1 MNISE
6 TIGKADLRAYKPVPF
21 WSINSKLE
29 RSEIERQISEMN
41 DFGLGGFIFHARAG
55 LETPYLSDEWFE
67 AIDVALKKARELGL
81 KVWLYDEY
89 GWPSG
94 FAGGKLLS
102 DEKNRAGFLRYE
114 LKNFFDESAYAVFV
128 KRGSDSGCCDD
139 FERVEATVPGVSE
152 YYTINRL
159 LSDAYCD
166 ILNSRVTELFIEETH
181 EKYYAR
187 FKKSFGKELAGFF
200 TDEPQYYRYETP
212 ISSVCEE
219 EFSGVYGENLKDG
232 LIWLFVQSEKGYPFR
247 VKYYN
252 LLNKLYCENYYK
264 KLYDWCDRH
273 GILLTGHS
281 VEETFFF
288 TQMWGGADCATSYLY
303 EHIPAIDNLARDG
316 TAEISAKSIGSV
328 AAQTGK
334 KLVMTETFGCS
345 GYGVTPRELRLI
357 ADKQYVYGVD
367 LMCQHLYNYTF
378 SKLGKI
384 DCPPSFG
391 RIMPW
396 KSFYKS
402 FNGYFSKLGYMIANS
417 DEKTEVAVITPME
430 SVYLDYLRLDES
442 KSRADVDAP
451 FWRLL
456 SELKKRG
463 VSYHFINEKIAEK
476 IGRAENGRLIIG
488 ERGYSQVVLNPGRE
502 MKCFTLGLLK
512 EFSRQGGEIF
522 GKSLPE
528 FIDGR
533 KAVVALPLIE
543 DFDKLKKPTEIAFD
557 GEVAYS
563 YRTLGGR
570 EFVFVVNES
579 EKPVTMT
586 TKERF
591 SAYDLITDEY
601 RGGKNENVV
610 PARSG
615 MIFELGDI
623 GGYDDIGE
631 SNDEGES
638 EKSTHFTAIV
648 PKYVASDE
656 NTLVIDDVTVK
667 TEDGRTFEGY
677 FHGVYERLVKS
688 GYVGKADV
696 TFRFSSDGNHLAKL
710 IIEKQKSGYKSF
722 NGEKLKFK
730 LSENDVGY
738 EFSDIIVKK
747 GENVLAYAIDFSDGE
762 RVGKILYDPTVPESL
777 RNCIAY
783 ETGIEQIFVRGR
795 FDCKS
800 GAIESEKPK
809 AAGDLTS
816 QGLENFFGKVV
827 YSFDYDFDGKPV
839 KFIPNGD
846 FTACALTID
855 DKKYE
860 ILLSDGVTVR
870 DVDGKKTVLVE
881 CYSTLRNAFGPFY
894 FKGREESGVGSDA
907 FTLRGGWN
915 ADGTNP
921 GYDGKKRL
929 IPFGLKSM
937 FVSR

>member
-6 TIGKADLRAYKPVPF
+6 ILKNADLKAFNPVPF
-21 WSINSKLE
+21 WSINSKLG
-29 RSEIERQISEMN
+29 RGEIERQISEMKN
-41 DFGLGGFIFHARAG
+41 FGLGGFIFHARAG
-55 LETPYLSDEWFE
+55 LETPYLSDEWF
-67 AIDVALKKARELGL
+67 DMVKVALEKAKELGL

-94 FAGGKLLS
+94 FVGGKLLK
-102 DEKNRAGFLRYE
+102 DEKNRAGFLRYRV
-114 LKNFFDESAYAVFV
+114 KATFDRSAFAVFV
-128 KRGSDSGCCDD
+128 KNGDNY
-139 FERVEATVPGVSE
+139 ERVERPVEGINE
-152 YYTINRL
+152 YHTIYRL

-166 ILNSRVTELFIEETH
+166 ILNPRVTELFIKETH
-181 EKYYAR
+181 EKYYER
-187 FKKSFGKELAGFF
+187 FKNSFGKELAGFF

-219 EFSGVYGENLKDG
+219 EYRNVYDENLKDG
-232 LIWLFVQSEKGYPFR
+232 LIWLFVQDENGYPFR
-247 VKYYN
+247 VKYYS

-264 KLYDWCDRH
+264 RLYDWCDLR
-273 GILLTGHS
+273 GVSLTGHS

-334 KLVMTETFGCS
+334 KLVLTETFGCS
-345 GYGVTPRELRLI
+345 GYGVTPKDLKLI

-402 FNGYFSKLGYMIANS
+402 FNGYFSELGYMIANS
-417 DEKTEVAVITPME
+417 EEKTEVAVVTPME
-430 SVYLDYLRLDES
+430 SIYLDYLRLDES
-442 KSRADVDAP
+442 KSRLEVDVP
-451 FWRLL
+451 FIELL

-463 VSYHFINEKIAEK
+463 VSYHFVNEKIAEK
-476 IGRAENGRLIIG
+476 LGRAENGRLIVG
-488 ERGYSQVVLNPGRE
+488 ERGYSQVVLNPCKE
-502 MKCFTLGLLK
+502 MKSSTLNLLK
-512 EFSRQGGEIF
+512 EFSNEGGEIF
-522 GKSLPE
+522 GKTLPE
-528 FIDGR
+528 YIDGKR
-533 KAVVALPLIE
+533 AEVTLPLVS

-557 GEVAYS
+557 GEPSYS
-563 YRTLGGR
+563 YRTIYGR

-586 TKERF
+586 TKDKF
-591 SAYDLITDEY
+591 SAYDLTIGETGEY
-601 RGGKNENVV
+601 HGGKTKNVI

-623 GGYDDIGE
+623 G
-631 SNDEGES
+631 NS
-638 EKSTHFTAIV
+638 EDLSLSSTIV
-648 PKYVASDE
+648 PEYVSSDE
-656 NTLVIDDVTVK
+656 NTLVIDNVTVK
-667 TEDGRTFEGY
+667 TENGKTFEGY

-688 GYVGKADV
+688 GFFGKADV
-696 TFRFSSDGNHLAKL
+696 SFKFSSDGNYPVKL
-710 IIEKQKSGYKSF
+710 IIEKQKTGYKSF
-722 NGEKLKFK
+722 NGEKLRFK
-730 LSENDVGY
+730 QSKNDIGY
-738 EFSDIIVKK
+738 EFSEVCVKK
-747 GENVLAYAIDFSDGE
+747 GENVLSYTIDFEDGE

-783 ETGIEQIFVRGR
+783 ETGIEQVFVRGD
-795 FDCKS
+795 FDCENGKIV
-800 GAIESEKPK
+800 AKK
-809 AAGDLTS
+809 RKLAGNLTS

-827 YSFDYDFDGKPV
+827 YSFDYDFDGDSV
-839 KFIPNGD
+839 RFVPNGD
-846 FTACALTID
+846 FTACNFIVDGKNYEVVLT
-855 DKKYE
+855 
-860 ILLSDGVTVR
+860 DGVTVR
-870 DVDGKKTVLVE
+870 GVSGKKTVTVE
-881 CYSTLRNAFGPFY
+881 CYSSLRNLYGPFY

-915 ADGTNP
+915 DDGSNKD
-921 GYDGKKRL
+921 YDGQKRL
-929 IPFGLKSM
+929 IPFGIKDISVL
-937 FVSR
+937 R

>member
-6 TIGKADLRAYKPVPF
+6 ILKNADLKAFNPVPF

-29 RSEIERQISEMN
+29 RGELERQISEMKN
-41 DFGLGGFIFHARAG
+41 FGLGGFIFHARAG
-55 LETPYLSDEWFE
+55 LETPYLSDEWF
-67 AIDVALKKARELGL
+67 DMVKVALEKAKELGL

-94 FAGGKLLS
+94 FVGGKLLK
-102 DEKNRAGFLRYE
+102 DEKNRAGFLRYRV
-114 LKNFFDESAYAVFV
+114 KATFDRSAFAVFV
-128 KRGSDSGCCDD
+128 KNGDNY
-139 FERVEATVPGVSE
+139 ERVERPDEGINE
-152 YYTINRL
+152 YHTIYRL

-166 ILNSRVTELFIEETH
+166 ILNPRVTELFIKETH
-181 EKYYAR
+181 EKYYER
-187 FKKSFGKELAGFF
+187 FKNSFGKELAGFF

-219 EFSGVYGENLKDG
+219 EYRNVYDENLKDG
-232 LIWLFVQSEKGYPFR
+232 LIWLFVQDENGYPFR
-247 VKYYN
+247 VKYYS

-264 KLYDWCDRH
+264 RLYDWCDLR
-273 GILLTGHS
+273 GVSLTGHS

-334 KLVMTETFGCS
+334 KLVLTETFGCS
-345 GYGVTPRELRLI
+345 GYGVTPKELKLI

-417 DEKTEVAVITPME
+417 EEKTEVAVVTPME
-430 SVYLDYLRLDES
+430 SIYLDYLRLDES
-442 KSRADVDAP
+442 KSRLEVDVP
-451 FWRLL
+451 FIGLL

-463 VSYHFINEKIAEK
+463 VSYHFVNEKIAEK
-476 IGRAENGRLIIG
+476 LGRAENGRLIVG
-488 ERGYSQVVLNPGRE
+488 ERGYSQVVLNPCKE
-502 MKCFTLGLLK
+502 MKSSTLNLLK
-512 EFSRQGGEIF
+512 EFSNEGGEIF
-522 GKSLPE
+522 GKTLPKY
-528 FIDGR
+528 IDGKR
-533 KAVVALPLIE
+533 AEVTLPLVS

-557 GEVAYS
+557 GEPSYS
-563 YRTLGGR
+563 YRIIDGR

-586 TKERF
+586 TKDKF
-591 SAYDLITDEY
+591 SAYDLTIGETGEY
-601 RGGKNENVV
+601 HGGKTKNII

-623 GGYDDIGE
+623 G
-631 SNDEGES
+631 NS
-638 EKSTHFTAIV
+638 EDLSLSSTIV
-648 PKYVASDE
+648 PEYVSSDE
-656 NTLVIDDVTVK
+656 NTLVIDNVAVK
-667 TEDGRTFEGY
+667 TENGKTFEGY

-688 GYVGKADV
+688 GFVGKADV
-696 TFRFSSDGNHLAKL
+696 SFKFSSDGNYPVKL
-710 IIEKQKSGYKSF
+710 IIEKQKTGYKSF
-722 NGEKLKFK
+722 NGEKLRFK
-730 LSENDVGY
+730 QSENDIGY
-738 EFSDIIVKK
+738 EFSEVCVKK
-747 GENVLAYAIDFSDGE
+747 GENLLSYTIDFKDGE

-783 ETGIEQIFVRGR
+783 ETGIEQVFVRGD
-795 FDCKS
+795 FDCENGKIV
-800 GAIESEKPK
+800 AKK
-809 AAGDLTS
+809 RKLAGNLTS

-827 YSFDYDFDGKPV
+827 YSFDYDFDGDPV
-839 KFIPNGD
+839 RFVPNGD
-846 FTACALTID
+846 FTACNFIVDGKNYEVALT
-855 DKKYE
+855 
-860 ILLSDGVTVR
+860 DGVTVR
-870 DVDGKKTVLVE
+870 GVSGKKTVTVE
-881 CYSTLRNAFGPFY
+881 CYSSLRNLYGPFY

-915 ADGTNP
+915 DDGTNKD
-921 GYDGKKRL
+921 YDGRKRL
-929 IPFGLKSM
+929 IPFGIKDISVL
-937 FVSR
+937 R

>member
-1 MNISE
+1 MNNISE
-6 TIGKADLRAYKPVPF
+6 ILKNADLKAFKPVPF

-29 RSEIERQISEMN
+29 RDEIERQISEMQN
-41 DFGLGGFIFHARAG
+41 FGLGGFIFHARAG

-67 AIDVALKKARELGL
+67 AVGVALEKAKELGL

-94 FAGGKLLS
+94 FVGGKLLK

-114 LKNFFDESAYAVFV
+114 VKPDFDDSAFAVFV
-128 KRGSDSGCCDD
+128 RRGDD
-139 FERVEATVPGVSE
+139 FVRTEAAVSGEKE
-152 YYTINRL
+152 YHTINKL

-166 ILNSRVTELFIEETH
+166 ILNPHVTDLFIKETH

-187 FKKSFGKELAGFF
+187 FKNSFGKELAGFF

-219 EFSGVYGENLKDG
+219 EYRKAYGENLKDG
-232 LIWLFVQSEKGYPFR
+232 LIRLFVQNEKGYPFR

-264 KLYDWCDRH
+264 RLYDWCDSH

-334 KLVMTETFGCS
+334 KLVLTETFGCS
-345 GYGVTPRELRLI
+345 GYGVTPKELKLI

-402 FNGYFSKLGYMIANS
+402 FNDYFSKLGYMIANS
-417 DEKTEVAVITPME
+417 EEKTEVAVVTPME
-430 SVYLDYLRLDES
+430 SIYLDYLRLSEDKARTEV
-442 KSRADVDAP
+442 DVP
-451 FWRLL
+451 FIGLL

-476 IGRAENGRLIIG
+476 LGRVENGKLIIG
-488 ERGYSQVVLNPGRE
+488 EKSYSQIVLNPAKE
-502 MKCFTLGLLK
+502 MKSSTLSLLK
-512 EFSRQGGEIF
+512 EFSAEGGEIF
-522 GKSLPE
+522 GRTLPE

-533 KAVVALPLIE
+533 RAEVTLPLVS

-557 GEVAYS
+557 GEPSYS
-563 YRTLGGR
+563 YRTIDGR
-570 EFVFVVNES
+570 EFVFVVNKS

-586 TKERF
+586 TKEKF
-591 SAYDLITDEY
+591 SAYDLTIGEAGEY
-601 RGGKNENVV
+601 HGGKTKNII

-623 GGYDDIGE
+623 GNNEDL
-631 SNDEGES
+631 SLFS
-638 EKSTHFTAIV
+638 AIV
-648 PKYVASDE
+648 PECVSADE
-656 NTLVIDDVTVK
+656 NTLVVDNVTVK
-667 TEDGRTFEGY
+667 TENGRTFEGY

-688 GYVGKADV
+688 GYVGKAEV
-696 TFRFSSDGNHLAKL
+696 SFRFTSDDNYPAKL
-710 IIEKQKSGYKSF
+710 IIEKQKTGYKSF
-722 NGEKLKFK
+722 NNEKLDFK
-730 LSENDVGY
+730 QSEKDIGY
-738 EFSDIIVKK
+738 EYSDINIKK
-747 GENVLAYAIDFSDGE
+747 GENVLSYTIDFEDGK

-783 ETGIEQIFVRGR
+783 ETGIEQIFVRGD
-795 FDCKS
+795 FDCENGKIV
-800 GAIESEKPK
+800 AKK
-809 AAGDLTS
+809 RKVAGNLTS
-816 QGLENFFGKVV
+816 QGLENFFGKAV
-827 YSFDYDFDGKPV
+827 YTFDYDFDGTPV
-839 KFIPNGD
+839 RFAPKGD

-855 DKKYE
+855 GKNYE
-860 ILLSDGVTVR
+860 VLLTDGVTVR
-870 DVDGKKTVLVE
+870 GVSGKKTVKVE
-881 CYSTLRNAFGPFY
+881 CYSSLRNAFGPFY
-894 FKGREESGVGSDA
+894 YRGKEESGVGSDA

-915 ADGTNP
+915 DDGTNKD
-921 GYDGKKRL
+921 YDGQKRL
-929 IPFGLKSM
+929 IPFGIKDISVL
-937 FVSR
+937 R

>member
-1 MNISE
+1 MNVSDIL
-6 TIGKADLRAYKPVPF
+6 KNADLKAFNPVPF

-29 RSEIERQISEMN
+29 RGEIERQISEMKN
-41 DFGLGGFIFHARAG
+41 FGLGGFIFHARAG
-55 LETPYLSDEWFE
+55 LETPYLSDEWF
-67 AIDVALKKARELGL
+67 DMVKVALEKAKELGL

-94 FAGGKLLS
+94 FVGGKLLK
-102 DEKNRAGFLRYE
+102 DEKNRAGFLRYRV
-114 LKNFFDESAYAVFV
+114 KATFDRSAFAVFV
-128 KRGSDSGCCDD
+128 KNGDNY
-139 FERVEATVPGVSE
+139 ERVERPVEGINE
-152 YYTINRL
+152 YHTIYRL

-166 ILNSRVTELFIEETH
+166 ILNPRVTELFIKETH
-181 EKYYAR
+181 EKYYER
-187 FKKSFGKELAGFF
+187 FKNSFGKELTGFF

-219 EFSGVYGENLKDG
+219 EYRNVYDENLKDG
-232 LIWLFVQSEKGYPFR
+232 LIWLFVQDENGYPFR
-247 VKYYN
+247 VKYYS

-264 KLYDWCDRH
+264 RLYDWCDLR
-273 GILLTGHS
+273 GVSLTGHS

-334 KLVMTETFGCS
+334 KLVLTETFGCS
-345 GYGVTPRELRLI
+345 GYGVTPKDLKLI

-417 DEKTEVAVITPME
+417 EEKTEVAVVTPME
-430 SVYLDYLRLDES
+430 SIYLDYLRLDES
-442 KSRADVDAP
+442 KSRLEVDVP
-451 FWRLL
+451 FIGLL

-463 VSYHFINEKIAEK
+463 VSYHFVNEKIAEK
-476 IGRAENGRLIIG
+476 LGRAENGRLIVG
-488 ERGYSQVVLNPGRE
+488 ERCYSQVVLNPCKE
-502 MKCFTLGLLK
+502 MKSSTLNLLK
-512 EFSRQGGEIF
+512 EFSSEGGEIF
-522 GKSLPE
+522 GKTLPE
-528 FIDGR
+528 YIDGKR
-533 KAVVALPLIE
+533 AEVTLPLVS
-543 DFDKLKKPTEIAFD
+543 DFDKLKKPIEIAFD
-557 GEVAYS
+557 GEPLYS
-563 YRTLGGR
+563 YRIIDGR

-586 TKERF
+586 TKDKF
-591 SAYDLITDEY
+591 SAYDLTIGETGEY
-601 RGGKNENVV
+601 HGGKTKNVI

-623 GGYDDIGE
+623 G
-631 SNDEGES
+631 NS
-638 EKSTHFTAIV
+638 EDLSLSSTIV
-648 PKYVASDE
+648 PEYVSSDE
-656 NTLVIDDVTVK
+656 NTLVIDNVAVK
-667 TEDGRTFEGY
+667 TENGKTFEGY

-688 GYVGKADV
+688 GFFGKADV
-696 TFRFSSDGNHLAKL
+696 SFKFSSDGNYPVKL
-710 IIEKQKSGYKSF
+710 IIEKQKTGYKSF
-722 NGEKLKFK
+722 NGEKLRFK
-730 LSENDVGY
+730 QSENDIGY
-738 EFSDIIVKK
+738 EFSEVCVKK
-747 GENVLAYAIDFSDGE
+747 GENLLSYTIDFKDGE

-783 ETGIEQIFVRGR
+783 ETGIEQVFVRGD
-795 FDCKS
+795 FDCENGKIV
-800 GAIESEKPK
+800 AKK
-809 AAGDLTS
+809 RKLAGNLTS

-827 YSFDYDFDGKPV
+827 YSFDYDFDGDSV
-839 KFIPNGD
+839 RFVPNGD
-846 FTACALTID
+846 FTACNFIVDGKNYEVALT
-855 DKKYE
+855 
-860 ILLSDGVTVR
+860 DGVTVR
-870 DVDGKKTVLVE
+870 GVSGKKAVTVE
-881 CYSTLRNAFGPFY
+881 CYSSLRNLYGPFY

-915 ADGTNP
+915 DDGTNKD
-921 GYDGKKRL
+921 YDGQKRL
-929 IPFGLKSM
+929 IPFGIKDISVL
-937 FVSR
+937 R

>member
-1 MNISE
+1 MSNISE
-6 TIGKADLRAYKPVPF
+6 ILKNADLKAFKPVPF

-29 RSEIERQISEMN
+29 RDEIERQISEMKN
-41 DFGLGGFIFHARAG
+41 FGLGGFIFHARAG

-67 AIDVALKKARELGL
+67 AVGVALGKAKELGM

-94 FAGGKLLS
+94 FVGGKLLK

-114 LKNFFDESAYAVFV
+114 VKPDFDDSAFAVFV
-128 KRGSDSGCCDD
+128 RRGDD
-139 FERVEATVPGVSE
+139 FVRTETAVSGEKE
-152 YYTINRL
+152 YHTINKL

-166 ILNSRVTELFIEETH
+166 ILNPHVTDLFIKETH

-187 FKKSFGKELAGFF
+187 FKNSFGKELAGFF

-219 EFSGVYGENLKDG
+219 EYRKAYGENLKDG
-232 LIWLFVQSEKGYPFR
+232 LIRLFVQNEKGYPFR

-264 KLYDWCDRH
+264 RLYDWCDNH

-334 KLVMTETFGCS
+334 KLVLTETFGCS
-345 GYGVTPRELRLI
+345 GYGVTPKELKLI

-402 FNGYFSKLGYMIANS
+402 FNDYFSKLGYMIANS
-417 DEKTEVAVITPME
+417 EEKTEVAVVTPME
-430 SVYLDYLRLDES
+430 SIYLDYLRLSED
-442 KSRADVDAP
+442 KSRTEVDVP
-451 FWRLL
+451 FIGLL

-476 IGRAENGRLIIG
+476 LGRVENGKLIIG
-488 ERGYSQVVLNPGRE
+488 EKSYSQIVLNPAKE
-502 MKCFTLGLLK
+502 MKSSTLSLLK
-512 EFSRQGGEIF
+512 EFSAEGGEIF
-522 GKSLPE
+522 GRTLPE
-528 FIDGR
+528 FIDGKR
-533 KAVVALPLIE
+533 AEVTLPLVS
-543 DFDKLKKPTEIAFD
+543 DFDKLKKPAEIAFD
-557 GEVAYS
+557 GEPSYS
-563 YRTLGGR
+563 YRTIDGR

-586 TKERF
+586 TKEKF
-591 SAYDLITDEY
+591 SAYDPTIGEAGEY
-601 RGGKNENVV
+601 HGGKTKNII

-623 GGYDDIGE
+623 G
-631 SNDEGES
+631 NS
-638 EKSTHFTAIV
+638 EDLSLFSAIV
-648 PKYVASDE
+648 PEYVSADE
-656 NTLVIDDVTVK
+656 NTLVVDNVTVK
-667 TEDGRTFEGY
+667 TENGRTFEGY

-688 GYVGKADV
+688 GFCGKAEV
-696 TFRFSSDGNHLAKL
+696 FFKFISDGNYPAKL
-710 IIEKQKSGYKSF
+710 IIEKQKTGYKSF
-722 NGEKLKFK
+722 NDEKLNFK
-730 LSENDVGY
+730 QSEKDIGY
-738 EFSDIIVKK
+738 EYSDINIKK
-747 GENVLAYAIDFSDGE
+747 GENVLSYTIDFKDGE

-783 ETGIEQIFVRGR
+783 ETGIEQIFVRGD
-795 FDCKS
+795 FDCENGKIV
-800 GAIESEKPK
+800 AKK
-809 AAGDLTS
+809 RKVAGNLTS
-816 QGLENFFGKVV
+816 QGLENFFGKAV
-827 YSFDYDFDGKPV
+827 YTFDYDFDGTPV
-839 KFIPNGD
+839 RFVPKGD

-855 DKKYE
+855 GKNYE
-860 ILLSDGVTVR
+860 VLLTDGVTVR
-870 DVDGKKTVLVE
+870 GVSGKKTVKVE
-881 CYSTLRNAFGPFY
+881 CYSSLRNAFGPFY
-894 FKGREESGVGSDA
+894 YRGKEESGVGSDA

-915 ADGTNP
+915 DDGTNKD
-921 GYDGKKRL
+921 YDGQKRL
-929 IPFGLKSM
+929 IPFGIKDISVL
-937 FVSR
+937 R

>member
-6 TIGKADLRAYKPVPF
+6 ILKNADLKAFNPVPF

-29 RSEIERQISEMN
+29 RGEIERQISEMKN
-41 DFGLGGFIFHARAG
+41 FGLGGFIFHARAG
-55 LETPYLSDEWFE
+55 LETPYLSDEWF
-67 AIDVALKKARELGL
+67 DMVKVALEKAKELGL

-94 FAGGKLLS
+94 FVGGKLLK
-102 DEKNRAGFLRYE
+102 DEKNRAGFLRYRV
-114 LKNFFDESAYAVFV
+114 KAIFDYSAFAVFV
-128 KRGSDSGCCDD
+128 KRGDD
-139 FERVEATVPGVSE
+139 FERVEAPVSGINEYHTV
-152 YYTINRL
+152 YRL

-166 ILNSRVTELFIEETH
+166 ILNPRVTDLFIKETH
-181 EKYYAR
+181 EKYYER
-187 FKKSFGKELAGFF
+187 FKNSFGKELAGFF

-219 EFSGVYGENLKDG
+219 EYRNVYDENLKDG
-232 LIWLFVQSEKGYPFR
+232 LIWLFVQDENGYPFR
-247 VKYYN
+247 VKYYS

-264 KLYDWCDRH
+264 RLYDWCDLR
-273 GILLTGHS
+273 GVSLTGHS

-334 KLVMTETFGCS
+334 KLVLTETFGCS
-345 GYGVTPRELRLI
+345 GYGVTPKDLKLI

-417 DEKTEVAVITPME
+417 EEKTEVAVVTPME
-430 SVYLDYLRLDES
+430 SIYLDYLRLDES
-442 KSRADVDAP
+442 KSRLEVDVP
-451 FWRLL
+451 FIGLL

-463 VSYHFINEKIAEK
+463 VSYHFVNEKIAEK
-476 IGRAENGRLIIG
+476 LGRAENGRLIVG
-488 ERGYSQVVLNPGRE
+488 ERGYSQVVLNPCKE
-502 MKCFTLGLLK
+502 MKSSTLNLLK
-512 EFSRQGGEIF
+512 KFSNEGGEIF
-522 GKSLPE
+522 GKTLPE
-528 FIDGR
+528 YIDGKR
-533 KAVVALPLIE
+533 AEVTLPLVY

-557 GEVAYS
+557 GEPSYS
-563 YRTLGGR
+563 YRIIDGR

-586 TKERF
+586 TKDKF
-591 SAYDLITDEY
+591 SAYDLTIGETGEY
-601 RGGKNENVV
+601 HGGKTKNII

-615 MIFELGDI
+615 MIFEFGDI
-623 GGYDDIGE
+623 G
-631 SNDEGES
+631 NS
-638 EKSTHFTAIV
+638 EDLSISSTIV
-648 PKYVASDE
+648 PEYVSSDE
-656 NTLVIDDVTVK
+656 NTLVIDNVTVK
-667 TEDGRTFEGY
+667 TENGKTFEGY

-688 GYVGKADV
+688 GFVGKADV
-696 TFRFSSDGNHLAKL
+696 SFKFSSDGNYPVKL
-710 IIEKQKSGYKSF
+710 IIEKQKTGYKSF
-722 NGEKLKFK
+722 NGEKLRFK
-730 LSENDVGY
+730 QSENDIGY
-738 EFSDIIVKK
+738 EFSEVCVKK
-747 GENVLAYAIDFSDGE
+747 GENLLSYTIDFKDGE

-783 ETGIEQIFVRGR
+783 ETGIEQVFVRGD
-795 FDCKS
+795 FDCENGKIV
-800 GAIESEKPK
+800 AKK
-809 AAGDLTS
+809 RKLAGNLTL
-816 QGLENFFGKVV
+816 QGLENFFGKAV
-827 YSFDYDFDGKPV
+827 YSFDYDFDGDSV
-839 KFIPNGD
+839 RFVPNGD
-846 FTACALTID
+846 FTACNFIVDGKNYEVALT
-855 DKKYE
+855 
-860 ILLSDGVTVR
+860 DGVTVR
-870 DVDGKKTVLVE
+870 GVSGKKTVTVE
-881 CYSTLRNAFGPFY
+881 CYSSLRNLYGPFY

-915 ADGTNP
+915 DDGTNKD
-921 GYDGKKRL
+921 YDGRKRL
-929 IPFGLKSM
+929 IPFGIKDISVL
-937 FVSR
+937 R

>member
-6 TIGKADLRAYKPVPF
+6 ILKNADLKAFNPVPF

-29 RSEIERQISEMN
+29 RGEIERQISEMKN
-41 DFGLGGFIFHARAG
+41 FGLGGFIFHARAG
-55 LETPYLSDEWFE
+55 LETPYLSDEWF
-67 AIDVALKKARELGL
+67 DMVKVALEKAKELGL

-94 FAGGKLLS
+94 FVGGKLLK
-102 DEKNRAGFLRYE
+102 DEKNRAGFLRYRV
-114 LKNFFDESAYAVFV
+114 KATFDRSAFAVFV
-128 KRGSDSGCCDD
+128 KNGDNY
-139 FERVEATVPGVSE
+139 ERVERPVEGINE
-152 YYTINRL
+152 YHTIYRL

-166 ILNSRVTELFIEETH
+166 ILNPRVTELFIKETH
-181 EKYYAR
+181 EKYYER
-187 FKKSFGKELAGFF
+187 FKNSFGKELAGFF

-219 EFSGVYGENLKDG
+219 EYRNVYGENLKDG
-232 LIWLFVQSEKGYPFR
+232 LIWLFVQGENGYPFR
-247 VKYYN
+247 VKYYS

-264 KLYDWCDRH
+264 RLYDWCDLR
-273 GILLTGHS
+273 GVSLTGHS

-334 KLVMTETFGCS
+334 KLVLTETFGCS
-345 GYGVTPRELRLI
+345 GYGVTPKDLKLI

-417 DEKTEVAVITPME
+417 EEKTEVAVVTPME
-430 SVYLDYLRLDES
+430 SIYLDYLRLDES
-442 KSRADVDAP
+442 KSRLEVDVP
-451 FWRLL
+451 FIGLL

-463 VSYHFINEKIAEK
+463 VSYHFVNEKIAEK
-476 IGRAENGRLIIG
+476 LGRAENGRLIVG
-488 ERGYSQVVLNPGRE
+488 ERGYSQVVLNPCKE
-502 MKCFTLGLLK
+502 MKSSTLNLLK
-512 EFSRQGGEIF
+512 EFSNEGGEIF
-522 GKSLPE
+522 SKTLPE
-528 FIDGR
+528 YIDGKR
-533 KAVVALPLIE
+533 AEVTLPLVS

-557 GEVAYS
+557 GEPSYS
-563 YRTLGGR
+563 YRIIDGR

-586 TKERF
+586 TKYKF
-591 SAYDLITDEY
+591 SAYDLTIGETGEY
-601 RGGKNENVV
+601 HGGKTKNVI

-623 GGYDDIGE
+623 G
-631 SNDEGES
+631 NS
-638 EKSTHFTAIV
+638 EDLSLSSTIV
-648 PKYVASDE
+648 PEYVSSDE
-656 NTLVIDDVTVK
+656 NTLVIDNVTVK
-667 TEDGRTFEGY
+667 TENGKTFEGY

-688 GYVGKADV
+688 GFFGKADV
-696 TFRFSSDGNHLAKL
+696 SFKFSSDGNYPAKL
-710 IIEKQKSGYKSF
+710 IIEKQKTGYKSF
-722 NGEKLKFK
+722 NGEKLRFK
-730 LSENDVGY
+730 QSENDIGY
-738 EFSDIIVKK
+738 EFSEVCVKK
-747 GENVLAYAIDFSDGE
+747 GENLLSYTIDFKDGE

-783 ETGIEQIFVRGR
+783 ETGIEQVFVRGD
-795 FDCKS
+795 FDCENGKIV
-800 GAIESEKPK
+800 AKK
-809 AAGDLTS
+809 RKLAGNLTS
-816 QGLENFFGKVV
+816 QGLENFFGKAV
-827 YSFDYDFDGKPV
+827 YSFDYDFDGDSV
-839 KFIPNGD
+839 RFVPNGD
-846 FTACALTID
+846 FTACNFIVDGKNYEAMLT
-855 DKKYE
+855 
-860 ILLSDGVTVR
+860 DGVTVR
-870 DVDGKKTVLVE
+870 GVSGKKTVTVE
-881 CYSTLRNAFGPFY
+881 CYSSLRNLYGPFY

-915 ADGTNP
+915 DDGTNKD
-921 GYDGKKRL
+921 YDGQKRL
-929 IPFGLKSM
+929 IPFGIKDISVL
-937 FVSR
+937 R

>member
-1 MNISE
+1 MTISE
-6 TIGKADLRAYKPVPF
+6 IIKKEDLQAFKPVPF
-21 WSINSKLE
+21 WSINSKL
-29 RSEIERQISEMN
+29 SSGEIKRQISEMH

-67 AIDVALKKARELGL
+67 MAGVALEKAKELGM

-94 FAGGKLLS
+94 FVGGKLLK

-114 LKNFFDESAYAVFV
+114 VKTTFDGSAFAVFV
-128 KRGSDSGCCDD
+128 KRGDN
-139 FERVEATVPGVSE
+139 FERIEAPVSGEKE
-152 YYTINRL
+152 YHTINRL

-166 ILNSRVTELFIEETH
+166 ILNPRVTDLFIKETH
-181 EKYYAR
+181 EKYFER
-187 FKKSFGKELAGFF
+187 FKNSFGKELAGFF

-212 ISSVCEE
+212 ISAVCEE
-219 EFSGVYGENLKDG
+219 EFYRAYGENLKDG
-232 LIWLFVQSEKGYPFR
+232 LIWLFVQDEKGYPFR

-264 KLYDWCDRH
+264 RLYDWCDSH

-334 KLVMTETFGCS
+334 KLVLTETFGCS

-402 FNGYFSKLGYMIANS
+402 FNDYFSKLGYMIANS
-417 DEKTEVAVITPME
+417 EEKTEVAVVTPME
-430 SVYLDYLRLDES
+430 SIYLDYLRLNED
-442 KSRADVDAP
+442 KSRMEVDVP
-451 FWRLL
+451 FIGLL

-476 IGRAENGRLIIG
+476 LGRVENGKLIIG
-488 ERGYSQVVLNPGRE
+488 EKIYSQVVLNPAKE
-502 MKCFTLGLLK
+502 MKSSTLKLLK
-512 EFSRQGGEIF
+512 EFSAEGGEIF
-522 GKSLPE
+522 GKTLPE
-528 FIDGR
+528 FIDGKR
-533 KAVVALPLIE
+533 AEVSFPLVS
-543 DFDKLKKPTEIAFD
+543 DFDKLKKPTEISFD
-557 GEVAYS
+557 GEPAYS
-563 YRTLGGR
+563 YRTIAGHD
-570 EFVFVVNES
+570 FIFVVNES

-586 TKERF
+586 TKEKF
-591 SAYDLITDEY
+591 SAYDLTIGEAGEY
-601 RGGKNENVV
+601 RGGKTQNVI
-610 PARSG
+610 PARSS

-623 GGYDDIGE
+623 G
-631 SNDEGES
+631 NS
-638 EKSTHFTAIV
+638 ENLLLSSTIV
-648 PKYVASDE
+648 PDYVSADE
-656 NTLVIDDVTVK
+656 NTLVIDNVTVK
-667 TEDGRTFEGY
+667 TENGKIFEGY

-688 GYVGKADV
+688 GYSGKAEV
-696 TFRFSSDGNHLAKL
+696 SFKFSSDGNYPAKL

-722 NGEKLKFK
+722 NGEKLDFK
-730 LSENDVGY
+730 QSENDIGY
-738 EFSDIIVKK
+738 EFSDINIKT
-747 GENVLAYAIDFSDGE
+747 GENILSYTIDFEDGE

-783 ETGIEQIFVRGR
+783 ETGIEQIFVRGN
-795 FDCKS
+795 FDCDS
-800 GAIESEKPK
+800 GAIVAEKK
-809 AAGDLTS
+809 KSAGNLTA
-816 QGLENFFGKVV
+816 QGLENFYGKVG
-827 YSFDYDFDGKPV
+827 YSFGYDFDGSPV
-839 KFIPNGD
+839 RFVPNGN
-846 FTACALTID
+846 FTACALIID
-855 DKKYE
+855 GKKYE
-860 ILLSDGVTVR
+860 VLLSNGVTVEG
-870 DVDGKKTVLVE
+870 VSGKKTVTVE
-881 CYSTLRNAFGPFY
+881 CYSSLRNAFGPFY
-894 FKGREESGVGSDA
+894 YRGREESGVGSDA
-907 FTLRGGWN
+907 FTLRGGWKD
-915 ADGTNP
+915 DGTNTD
-921 GYDGKKRL
+921 YDGKKRL
-929 IPFGLKSM
+929 IPFGLESISVLK
-937 FVSR
+937 

>member
-1 MNISE
+1 MSISE
-6 TIGKADLRAYKPVPF
+6 ILKNADLKAFNPVPF

-29 RSEIERQISEMN
+29 RGEIERQISEMKN
-41 DFGLGGFIFHARAG
+41 FGLGGFIFHARAG
-55 LETPYLSDEWFE
+55 LETPYLSDEWF
-67 AIDVALKKARELGL
+67 DMVKVALEKAKELGL

-94 FAGGKLLS
+94 FVGGKLLK
-102 DEKNRAGFLRYE
+102 DEKNRAGFLRYRV
-114 LKNFFDESAYAVFV
+114 KATFDRSAFAVFV
-128 KRGSDSGCCDD
+128 KNGDNY
-139 FERVEATVPGVSE
+139 ERVERPVEGINE
-152 YYTINRL
+152 YHTIYRL

-166 ILNSRVTELFIEETH
+166 ILNPRVTELFIKETH
-181 EKYYAR
+181 EKYYER
-187 FKKSFGKELAGFF
+187 FKNSFGKELAGFF

-219 EFSGVYGENLKDG
+219 EYRNVYDENLKDG
-232 LIWLFVQSEKGYPFR
+232 LIWLFVQDENGYPFR
-247 VKYYN
+247 VKYYS

-264 KLYDWCDRH
+264 RLYDWCDLR
-273 GILLTGHS
+273 GVSLTGHS

-334 KLVMTETFGCS
+334 KLVLTETFGCS
-345 GYGVTPRELRLI
+345 GYGVTPKDLKLI

-417 DEKTEVAVITPME
+417 EEKTEVAVVTPME
-430 SVYLDYLRLDES
+430 SIYLDYLRLDES
-442 KSRADVDAP
+442 KSRLEVDVP
-451 FWRLL
+451 FIGLL

-463 VSYHFINEKIAEK
+463 VSYHFVNEKIAEK
-476 IGRAENGRLIIG
+476 LGRAENGRLIVG
-488 ERGYSQVVLNPGRE
+488 ERGYSQVVLNPCKE
-502 MKCFTLGLLK
+502 MKSSTLNLLK
-512 EFSRQGGEIF
+512 EFSSEGGEIF
-522 GKSLPE
+522 GKTLPE
-528 FIDGR
+528 YIDGMR
-533 KAVVALPLIE
+533 AEVTLPLVS

-557 GEVAYS
+557 GEPSYS
-563 YRTLGGR
+563 YRIIDGR

-586 TKERF
+586 TKDKF
-591 SAYDLITDEY
+591 SAYDLTIGETGEY
-601 RGGKNENVV
+601 HGGKTKNVI

-623 GGYDDIGE
+623 G
-631 SNDEGES
+631 NS
-638 EKSTHFTAIV
+638 EDLSISSTIV
-648 PKYVASDE
+648 PEYVSSDE
-656 NTLVIDDVTVK
+656 NTLVIDSVTVK
-667 TEDGRTFEGY
+667 TENGKTFEGY

-688 GYVGKADV
+688 GFFGKADV
-696 TFRFSSDGNHLAKL
+696 SFKFSSDGNYPVKL
-710 IIEKQKSGYKSF
+710 IIEKQKTGYKSF
-722 NGEKLKFK
+722 NGEKLRFK
-730 LSENDVGY
+730 QSENDIGY
-738 EFSDIIVKK
+738 EFSEVCVKK
-747 GENVLAYAIDFSDGE
+747 GENLLSYTIDFKDGE

-783 ETGIEQIFVRGR
+783 ETGIEQVFIRGD
-795 FDCKS
+795 FDCENGKIV
-800 GAIESEKPK
+800 AKK
-809 AAGDLTS
+809 RKLAGNLTS
-816 QGLENFFGKVV
+816 QGLENFFGKAV
-827 YSFDYDFDGKPV
+827 YSFDYDFDGDSV
-839 KFIPNGD
+839 RFVPNGD
-846 FTACALTID
+846 FTACNFIVDGKNYEVALT
-855 DKKYE
+855 
-860 ILLSDGVTVR
+860 DGVTVR
-870 DVDGKKTVLVE
+870 GVSGKKTVTVE
-881 CYSTLRNAFGPFY
+881 CYSSLRNLYGPFY

-915 ADGTNP
+915 DDGTNKD
-921 GYDGKKRL
+921 YDGQKRL
-929 IPFGLKSM
+929 IPFGIKDISVL
-937 FVSR
+937 R

>member
-1 MNISE
+1 MNNISE
-6 TIGKADLRAYKPVPF
+6 ILKNADLKAFKPVPF

-29 RSEIERQISEMN
+29 RDEIERQISEMKN
-41 DFGLGGFIFHARAG
+41 FGLGGFIFHARAG
-55 LETPYLSDEWFE
+55 LETPYLSDEWF
-67 AIDVALKKARELGL
+67 DMVKVALEKAKELGL

-94 FAGGKLLS
+94 FVGGKLLK

-114 LKNFFDESAYAVFV
+114 VKPYFDDSAFAVFV
-128 KRGSDSGCCDD
+128 RRGDD
-139 FERVEATVPGVSE
+139 FVRTEAAVSGEKE
-152 YYTINRL
+152 YHTINKL

-166 ILNSRVTELFIEETH
+166 ILNPHVTDLFISETH

-187 FKKSFGKELAGFF
+187 FKNSFGKELAGFF

-219 EFSGVYGENLKDG
+219 EYRKAYGENLKDG
-232 LIWLFVQSEKGYPFR
+232 LIRLFVQNEKGYPFR

-264 KLYDWCDRH
+264 RLYDWCDSH

-334 KLVMTETFGCS
+334 KLVLTETFGCS
-345 GYGVTPRELRLI
+345 GYGVTPKELKLI

-402 FNGYFSKLGYMIANS
+402 FNDYFSKLGYMIANS
-417 DEKTEVAVITPME
+417 EEKTEVAVVTPME
-430 SVYLDYLRLDES
+430 SIYLDYLRLSED
-442 KSRADVDAP
+442 KSRTEVDVP
-451 FWRLL
+451 FIGLL

-476 IGRAENGRLIIG
+476 LGRVENGKLIIG
-488 ERGYSQVVLNPGRE
+488 EKSYSQVVLNPAKE
-502 MKCFTLGLLK
+502 MKSSTLSLLK
-512 EFSRQGGEIF
+512 EFSAEGGEIF
-522 GKSLPE
+522 GKTLPE
-528 FIDGR
+528 FIDGKR
-533 KAVVALPLIE
+533 AEVTLPLVS
-543 DFDKLKKPTEIAFD
+543 DFDKLKKPTEITFD
-557 GEVAYS
+557 GEPSYS
-563 YRTLGGR
+563 YRTIDGR

-586 TKERF
+586 TKEKF
-591 SAYDLITDEY
+591 SAYDPTIGEAGEY
-601 RGGKNENVV
+601 HGGKTENII

-623 GGYDDIGE
+623 G
-631 SNDEGES
+631 NS
-638 EKSTHFTAIV
+638 EDLSLFSAIV
-648 PKYVASDE
+648 PEYVSADE
-656 NTLVIDDVTVK
+656 NTLVVDNVTVK
-667 TEDGRTFEGY
+667 TENGRTFEGY

-688 GYVGKADV
+688 GFCGKAEV
-696 TFRFSSDGNHLAKL
+696 FFKFISDGNYPAKL
-710 IIEKQKSGYKSF
+710 IIEKQKTGYKSF
-722 NGEKLKFK
+722 NGEKLNFK
-730 LSENDVGY
+730 QSENDIGY
-738 EFSDIIVKK
+738 EYSDINIKK
-747 GENVLAYAIDFSDGE
+747 GENVLSYTIDFEDGE

-783 ETGIEQIFVRGR
+783 ETGIEQIFVRGD
-795 FDCKS
+795 FDCENGKIV
-800 GAIESEKPK
+800 AKK
-809 AAGDLTS
+809 RKVAGNLTS
-816 QGLENFFGKVV
+816 QGLENFFGKAV
-827 YSFDYDFDGKPV
+827 YTFDYDFDGTPV
-839 KFIPNGD
+839 RFAPKGD

-855 DKKYE
+855 GKNYE
-860 ILLSDGVTVR
+860 VLLTDGVTVR
-870 DVDGKKTVLVE
+870 GVSGKKTVKVE
-881 CYSTLRNAFGPFY
+881 CYSSLRNAFGPFY
-894 FKGREESGVGSDA
+894 YRGKEESGVGSDA

-915 ADGTNP
+915 DDGTNKN
-921 GYDGKKRL
+921 YDGQKRL
-929 IPFGLKSM
+929 IPFGIKDISVL
-937 FVSR
+937 R

>member
-6 TIGKADLRAYKPVPF
+6 IIKKADLRAFKPVPF
-21 WSINSKLE
+21 WSINSKLDLG
-29 RSEIERQISEMN
+29 EIKRQISEMN

-67 AIDVALKKARELGL
+67 AVGVALEKAKELGL

-94 FAGGKLLS
+94 FVGGKLLS
-102 DEKNRAGFLRYE
+102 DEENRAGFLRYE
-114 LKNFFDESAYAVFV
+114 VKNYFDDSAYAVFV
-128 KRGSDSGCCDD
+128 KCDNDSERCDK
-139 FERVEATVPGVSE
+139 FERIEAPVIGITE
-152 YYTINRL
+152 YHTINRL

-166 ILNSRVTELFIEETH
+166 ILNPRVTDLFIAETH

-219 EFSGVYGENLKDG
+219 EFFKAYGENLKDG
-232 LIWLFVQSEKGYPFR
+232 LIWLFVQNEKGYPFR

-281 VEETFFF
+281 VEETLFF

-396 KSFYKS
+396 KSLYKS
-402 FNGYFSKLGYMIANS
+402 FNGYFSKLGYIIANS

-442 KSRADVDAP
+442 KSRADVDEP
-451 FWRLL
+451 FLGLL

-463 VSYHFINEKIAEK
+463 VSYHFVNEKIAGK
-476 IGRAENGRLIIG
+476 IGRAENGKLIIG
-488 ERGYSQVVLNPGRE
+488 ERSYSQVVLNPCRE
-502 MKCFTLGLLK
+502 MKSATLALLQ
-512 EFSRQGGEIF
+512 EFSGQGGEIF

-528 FIDGR
+528 FIDGT
-533 KAVVALPLIE
+533 KAEVALPFVK

-570 EFVFVVNES
+570 DFFFVVNEG
-579 EKPVTMT
+579 ENPITMT
-586 TKERF
+586 TRGKF
-591 SAYDLITDEY
+591 SAYDLVVDEY
-601 RGGKNENVV
+601 RGGKNKNTI

-623 GGYDDIGE
+623 G
-631 SNDEGES
+631 ES
-638 EKSTHFTAIV
+638 ENLTYSSAIV
-648 PKYVASDE
+648 PEYVSSDE
-656 NTLVIDDVTVK
+656 NTLVVDNVTVK

-696 TFRFSSDGNHLAKL
+696 TFKFSSDGDYLAKL

-722 NGEKLKFK
+722 NGKKLAFK
-730 LSENDVGY
+730 QWENDIGY
-738 EFSDIIVKK
+738 EFSDVSVKK
-747 GENVLAYAIDFSDGE
+747 GENVLAYTIDFADGE

-783 ETGIEQIFVRGR
+783 ETGIEQIFVSGH
-795 FDCKS
+795 FDCHS
-800 GAIESEKPK
+800 GVIEAEKPK
-809 AAGDLTS
+809 TAGDLTP
-816 QGLENFFGKVV
+816 QGLENFFGKVT

-839 KFIPNGD
+839 RFIPNGD
-846 FTACALTID
+846 FTACNFVID
-855 DKKYE
+855 GKEYDV
-860 ILLSDGVTVR
+860 LLIDGVTVR
-870 DVDGKKTVLVE
+870 NVSGRKTVFVE
-881 CYSTLRNAFGPFY
+881 CYSSLRNAFGPFY

-907 FTLRGGWN
+907 FTLRGGWQ
-915 ADGTNP
+915 ADGTNID
-921 GYDGKKRL
+921 YDGKKRL
-929 IPFGLKSM
+929 IPFGLKS
-937 FVSR
+937 VSVLRK

>member
-6 TIGKADLRAYKPVPF
+6 IIKKADLRTFKPVPF

-29 RSEIERQISEMN
+29 RSEMERQISEMN

-67 AIDVALKKARELGL
+67 AVGVALEKAKELGL
-81 KVWLYDEY
+81 KAWIYDEY

-94 FAGGKLLS
+94 FVGGKLLS

-114 LKNFFDESAYAVFV
+114 VKNYFDDSAYAVFV
-128 KRGSDSGCCDD
+128 KRGCGKRCGNIESVGNIEGVDGSGGDD
-139 FERVEATVPGVSE
+139 FERVESPIAGITE
-152 YYTINRL
+152 YHTINRL
-159 LSDAYCD
+159 LTDAYCD
-166 ILNSRVTELFIEETH
+166 ILNPRVTDLFIEETH

-219 EFSGVYGENLKDG
+219 EFFKAYGENLKDG
-232 LIWLFVQSEKGYPFR
+232 LIWLFVQNEKGYPFR

-264 KLYDWCDRH
+264 KLYDWCDDR

-281 VEETFFF
+281 VEETLFF
-288 TQMWGGADCATSYLY
+288 TQMWGGADCATSYLS

-316 TAEISAKSIGSV
+316 TAEISAKSVGSV

-345 GYGVTPRELRLI
+345 GYGVTPRELKLI

-402 FNGYFSKLGYMIANS
+402 FNGYFSKLGYIIANS
-417 DEKTEVAVITPME
+417 NEKTEVAVITPME

-442 KSRADVDAP
+442 KSRAEVDEP
-451 FWRLL
+451 FSGLL

-463 VSYHFINEKIAEK
+463 VSYHFVNEKIAEK
-476 IGRAENGRLIIG
+476 TGRAENGKLIIG
-488 ERGYSQVVLNPGRE
+488 ERSYSQVVLNPCRE
-502 MKCFTLGLLK
+502 MKGTTLALLK
-512 EFSRQGGEIF
+512 EFSGQGGEIF
-522 GKSLPE
+522 GKTLPE
-528 FIDGR
+528 FIDGK
-533 KAVVALPLIE
+533 KAKIVLPFDD
-543 DFDKLKKPTEIAFD
+543 DFDGLKKPTEIAFD

-570 EFVFVVNES
+570 DFVFVVNES
-579 EKPVTMT
+579 EKAITMT
-586 TKERF
+586 TKEKF
-591 SAYDLITDEY
+591 SEYDLVADEY
-601 RGGKNENVV
+601 RGGKNKNTV
-610 PARSG
+610 PARSA

-623 GGYDDIGE
+623 GKNE
-631 SNDEGES
+631 RFSTRS
-638 EKSTHFTAIV
+638 EVV
-648 PKYVASDE
+648 PEYVSSDE
-656 NTLVIDDVTVK
+656 NTLVADNVTVK

-696 TFRFSSDGNHLAKL
+696 TFRFLSDGDYLAKL

-722 NGEKLKFK
+722 NGEKLTFK
-730 LSENDVGY
+730 QSESDIGY
-738 EFSDIIVKK
+738 EFSCVNVKK
-747 GENVLAYAIDFSDGE
+747 GENVLAYTIDFSDGE

-795 FDCKS
+795 FD
-800 GAIESEKPK
+800 
-809 AAGDLTS
+809 
-816 QGLENFFGKVV
+816 
-827 YSFDYDFDGKPV
+827 
-839 KFIPNGD
+839 
-846 FTACALTID
+846 
-855 DKKYE
+855 
-860 ILLSDGVTVR
+860 
-870 DVDGKKTVLVE
+870 
-881 CYSTLRNAFGPFY
+881 
-894 FKGREESGVGSDA
+894 
-907 FTLRGGWN
+907 
-915 ADGTNP
+915 
-921 GYDGKKRL
+921 
-929 IPFGLKSM
+929 
-937 FVSR
+937 

>member
-1 MNISE
+1 MSNISE
-6 TIGKADLRAYKPVPF
+6 ILKNADLKAFKPVPF

-29 RSEIERQISEMN
+29 RDEIERQISEMKN
-41 DFGLGGFIFHARAG
+41 FGLGGFIFHARAG

-67 AIDVALKKARELGL
+67 AVGVALGKAKELGM

-94 FAGGKLLS
+94 FVGGKLLK

-114 LKNFFDESAYAVFV
+114 VKPDFDDSAFAVFV
-128 KRGSDSGCCDD
+128 RRGDD
-139 FERVEATVPGVSE
+139 FVRTETAVSGEKE
-152 YYTINRL
+152 YHTINKL

-166 ILNSRVTELFIEETH
+166 ILNPHVTDLFIKETH

-187 FKKSFGKELAGFF
+187 FKNSFGKELAGFF

-219 EFSGVYGENLKDG
+219 EYRKAYGENLKDG
-232 LIWLFVQSEKGYPFR
+232 LIRLFVQNEKGYPFR

-264 KLYDWCDRH
+264 RLYDWCDNH

-334 KLVMTETFGCS
+334 KLVLTETFGCS
-345 GYGVTPRELRLI
+345 GYGVTPKELKLI

-402 FNGYFSKLGYMIANS
+402 FNDYFSKLGYMIANS
-417 DEKTEVAVITPME
+417 EEKTEVAVVTPME
-430 SVYLDYLRLDES
+430 SIYLDYLRLSED
-442 KSRADVDAP
+442 KSRTEVDVP
-451 FWRLL
+451 FIGLL

-476 IGRAENGRLIIG
+476 LGRVENGKLIIG
-488 ERGYSQVVLNPGRE
+488 EKSYSQIVLNPAKE
-502 MKCFTLGLLK
+502 MKSSTLSLLK
-512 EFSRQGGEIF
+512 EFSAEGGEIF
-522 GKSLPE
+522 GRTLPE
-528 FIDGR
+528 FIDGKR
-533 KAVVALPLIE
+533 AEVTFPLVS
-543 DFDKLKKPTEIAFD
+543 DFDKLKKPAEIAFD
-557 GEVAYS
+557 GEPSYS
-563 YRTLGGR
+563 YRTIDGR

-586 TKERF
+586 TKEKF
-591 SAYDLITDEY
+591 SAYDPTIGEAGEY
-601 RGGKNENVV
+601 HGGKTKNII

-623 GGYDDIGE
+623 G
-631 SNDEGES
+631 NS
-638 EKSTHFTAIV
+638 EDLSLFSAIV
-648 PKYVASDE
+648 PEYVSADE
-656 NTLVIDDVTVK
+656 NTLVVDNVTVK
-667 TEDGRTFEGY
+667 TENGRTFEGY

-688 GYVGKADV
+688 GFCGKAEV
-696 TFRFSSDGNHLAKL
+696 FFKFISDGNYPAKL
-710 IIEKQKSGYKSF
+710 IIEKQKTGYKSF
-722 NGEKLKFK
+722 NDEKLNFK
-730 LSENDVGY
+730 QSEKDIGY
-738 EFSDIIVKK
+738 EYSDINIKK
-747 GENVLAYAIDFSDGE
+747 GENVLSYTIDFKDGE
-762 RVGKILYDPTVPESL
+762 RVGIILYDPTVPESL

-783 ETGIEQIFVRGR
+783 ETGIEQIFVRGD
-795 FDCKS
+795 FDCENGKIV
-800 GAIESEKPK
+800 AKK
-809 AAGDLTS
+809 RKVAGNLTS
-816 QGLENFFGKVV
+816 QGLENFFGKAV
-827 YSFDYDFDGKPV
+827 YTFDYDFDGTPV
-839 KFIPNGD
+839 RFVPKGD

-855 DKKYE
+855 GKNYE
-860 ILLSDGVTVR
+860 VLLTDGVTVR
-870 DVDGKKTVLVE
+870 GVSGKKTVKVE
-881 CYSTLRNAFGPFY
+881 CYSSLRNAFGPFY
-894 FKGREESGVGSDA
+894 YRGKEESGVGSDA

-915 ADGTNP
+915 DDGTNKD
-921 GYDGKKRL
+921 YDGQKRL
-929 IPFGLKSM
+929 IPFGIKDISVL
-937 FVSR
+937 R